1 MKYSEI
7 KETFPDSML
16 GKELKLI
23 GLIVTRQEIIENAIE
38 RYKQRA
44 YGFYKEDR
52 KFYSSDGV
60 EFYVS
65 NWWNITNIDSII
77 QFAKEQ
83 GWTVEPTK

>member
-44 YGFYKEDR
+44 YGFYKKIENSIR
-52 KFYSSDGV
+52 QMESS
-60 EFYVS
+60 S
-65 NWWNITNIDSII
+65 M
-77 QFAKEQ
+77 
-83 GWTVEPTK
+83 

>member
-1 MKYSEI
+1 
-7 KETFPDSML
+7 ML
-16 GKELKLI
+16 GKNLKLI
-23 GLIVTRQEIIENAIE
+23 GLIVTRQEIDNTVEGN
-38 RYKQRA
+38 KKRA
-44 YGFYKEDR
+44 YGFYKKDR

-83 GWTVEPTK
+83 GWTVEVIK